1 MIVAFRVKQISFIH
15 SFKVTLHSYRAYYQ
29 KLPIVCYTRRNTPR
43 LEKFTK
49 IILMFLVNKLNKN
62 VCQYYQRVKSFA
74 QSFFRFKY
82 NCMKSSSHNQ
92 VSKLLKLS
100 FTVQQ
105 KFSHFTQPFLSLFV
119 ILRRLKIENRR
130 LKEIYQK

>member
-1 MIVAFRVKQISFIH
+1 MIVAFRMKQILFIH
-15 SFKVTLHSYRAYYQ
+15 SFKVTLNSYKAYYQ
-29 KLPIVCYTRRNTPR
+29 KLPIVSYTRRNTPR

-62 VCQYYQRVKSFA
+62 VCQYYQRVKSFS

-82 NCMKSSSHNQ
+82 NCMKSSCHNY

-105 KFSHFTQPFLSLFV
+105 KLSHFTRPFLSLFV
-119 ILRRLKIENRR
+119 VLRRLKIENRR